1 MKPDNAFTSHL
12 ARMREMKG
20 ATVRYLTVTIESHLA
35 YMREMKG
42 TLAECSAAS
51 YLALCGKGS
60 QMVATHLMHMR
71 GKALTAASSINAKNH
86 KNAIL

>member
-1 MKPDNAFTSHL
+1 MFLSILASHL
-12 ARMREMKG
+12 AC
-20 ATVRYLTVTIESHLA
+20 
-35 YMREMKG
+35 MREMKG